1 MKKILSFI
9 LGSIVALNLSISVAN
24 SAAKEVRVA
33 FFLEW
38 PTPNQEDKVKGIY
51 EKALGVP
58 VKWTN
63 FSNGGA
69 MTDAML
75 AGDIDI
81 SYSQGLVPFI
91 NAVKSKAPLKL
102 VDIAMEYGMG
112 GTTCVTSN
120 ASGITKANGSEL
132 EGKKVAVP
140 LGTMAEYVFDESM
153 KVIGADRSK
162 MDIIQMDPEEGAAAL
177 VSGDVVMACLFGGNS
192 IKAATAVGSRLLTVQ
207 EARDAGI
214 LGIDITSVTDKFM
227 KENPGMLRT
236 FIEVTHEANA
246 RYASGKSDLNVIAK
260 DAEMKLADMKETIG
274 GFKFLTPEETKK
286 SMESGN
292 LDGFLKGMG
301 TPGGAVDT
309 SFLPCLLYTSPSPR
323 DMRRSRMPS
332 SA

>member
-1 MKKILSFI
+1 MQKKNF
-9 LGSIVALNLSISVAN
+9 A
-24 SAAKEVRVA
+24 
-33 FFLEW
+33 
-38 PTPNQEDKVKGIY
+38 
-51 EKALGVP
+51 KALGVP

-63 FSNGGA
+63 FTNGGA

-81 SYSQGLVPFI
+81 SYSQGLVPYI
-91 NAVKSKAPLKL
+91 NAVKSNAPIKL

-120 ASGITKANGSEL
+120 ASGITKANATEL

-153 KVIGADRSK
+153 KVVGADRGK

-192 IKAATAVGSRLLTVQ
+192 IKAATAVGSRLLTVD
-207 EARDAGI
+207 EARAAGI

-246 RYASGKSDLNVIAK
+246 RYKAGKADMNAMAKAS
-260 DAEMKLADMKETIG
+260 EMKVGDMKDTLS
-274 GFKFLTPEETKK
+274 GFKFLTPEETKQ

-292 LDGFLKGMG
+292 LDAFLKGMG
-301 TPGGAVDT
+301 TPGGSVDT
-309 SFLPCLLYTSPSPR
+309 SFLPL
-323 DMRRSRMPS
+323 
-332 SA
+332 

>member
-1 MKKILSFI
+1 MKKIISFI

-24 SAAKEVRVA
+24 SAANEVRVA

-38 PTPNQEDKVKGIY
+38 PTPNQEDKVKKMFD
-51 EKALGVP
+51 KALGVP

-63 FSNGGA
+63 FTNGGA

-91 NAVKSKAPLKL
+91 NAVKSKAPIKL
-102 VDIAMEYGMG
+102 VDVAMEYGMG

-120 ASGITKANGSEL
+120 ASGITKANATEL

-153 KVIGADRSK
+153 KVVGADRNK
-162 MDIIQMDPEEGAAAL
+162 MEIIQMDPEEGAAAL

-192 IKAATAVGSRLLTVQ
+192 IKAATEVGSRLLTVD
-207 EARDAGI
+207 EARAAGI

-227 KENPGMLRT
+227 KENPGMVRT

-246 RYASGKSDLNVIAK
+246 RYKAGKSDLGVIAK
-260 DAEMKLADMKETIG
+260 DAEMKLDDSNGTLS
-274 GFKFLTPEETKK
+274 GFKFLDANETKT

-292 LDGFLKGMG
+292 LHKFLQGMG
-301 TPGGAVDT
+301 TPKGFVDT
-309 SFLPCLLYTSPSPR
+309 SYLPL
-323 DMRRSRMPS
+323 
-332 SA
+332 

>member
-1 MKKILSFI
+1 MKKIISFI

-24 SAAKEVRVA
+24 SAANEVRVA

-38 PTPNQEDKVKGIY
+38 PTPNQEDKVKKMFD
-51 EKALGVP
+51 KALGVP

-63 FSNGGA
+63 FTNGGA

-112 GTTCVTSN
+112 GTTCVTSD
-120 ASGITKANGSEL
+120 ASGITKANATEL

-153 KVIGADRSK
+153 KVVGADRNK
-162 MDIIQMDPEEGAAAL
+162 MEIIQMDPEEGAAAL

-192 IKAATAVGSRLLTVQ
+192 IKAATEVGSRLLTVD
-207 EARDAGI
+207 EARAAGI

-227 KENPGMLRT
+227 KENPGMVRT

-246 RYASGKSDLNVIAK
+246 RYKAGKSNLGVIAK
-260 DAEMKLADMKETIG
+260 DAEMKLEDSNGTLS
-274 GFKFLTPEETKK
+274 GFKFLDANETKT

-292 LDGFLKGMG
+292 LHKFLQGMG
-301 TPGGAVDT
+301 TPKGFVDT
-309 SFLPCLLYTSPSPR
+309 SYLPL
-323 DMRRSRMPS
+323 
-332 SA
+332 

>member
-1 MKKILSFI
+1 MKKIISFI

-24 SAAKEVRVA
+24 SAANEVRVA

-38 PTPNQEDKVKGIY
+38 PTPNQEDKVKGTF

-63 FSNGGA
+63 FTNGGA

-75 AGDIDI
+75 SGYIDI

-91 NAVKSKAPLKL
+91 NAVKSKAPIKL

-120 ASGITKANGSEL
+120 ASGITKANATEL

-153 KVIGADRSK
+153 KVVGADRNK
-162 MDIIQMDPEEGAAAL
+162 MEIIQMDPEEGAAAL

-192 IKAATAVGSRLLTVQ
+192 IKAATEVGSRLLTVD
-207 EARDAGI
+207 EARAAGI

-227 KENPGMLRT
+227 KENPGMVRT
-236 FIEVTHEANA
+236 FIEVSHEANA
-246 RYASGKSDLNVIAK
+246 RYKAGKSDLGVIAK
-260 DAEMKLADMKETIG
+260 DAEMKLEDSNGTLS
-274 GFKFLTPEETKK
+274 GFKFLDANETKT

-292 LDGFLKGMG
+292 LHKFLQGMG
-301 TPGGAVDT
+301 TPKGFVDT
-309 SFLPCLLYTSPSPR
+309 SYLPL
-323 DMRRSRMPS
+323 
-332 SA
+332 

>member
-1 MKKILSFI
+1 MKKIISFI
-9 LGSIVALNLSISVAN
+9 LGTLVALNLSISVAN
-24 SAAKEVRVA
+24 AAAKEVRVA
-33 FFLEW
+33 YFLEW
-38 PTPNQEDKVKGIY
+38 PSPNLEDMQKKAFA
-51 EKALGVP
+51 KALGVP

-63 FSNGGA
+63 FTNGGA

-153 KVIGADRSK
+153 KVVGADRSK
-162 MDIIQMDPEEGAAAL
+162 MDVIQMDPEEGAAAL

-192 IKAATAVGSRLLTVQ
+192 IKSATSVGTRLLTVD
-207 EARDAGI
+207 EAKAGGI
-214 LGIDITSVTDKFM
+214 MGIDIVSVTNKFM
-227 KENPGMLRT
+227 KENPGMVKSFVELS
-236 FIEVTHEANA
+236 HEANE
-246 RYASGKSDLNVIAK
+246 RYRNGKSDLNAMAK
-260 DAEMKLADMKETIG
+260 ESEMKVGDMKDTLS
-274 GFKFLTPEETKK
+274 GFKFLTPKETKK
-286 SMESGN
+286 SMKSGN
-292 LDGFLKGMG
+292 LAKFLKGLDTPRG
-301 TPGGAVDT
+301 TVT
-309 SFLPCLLYTSPSPR
+309 TKFLP
-323 DMRRSRMPS
+323 
-332 SA
+332 

>member
-1 MKKILSFI
+1 MKKIITMI
-9 LGSIVALNLSISVAN
+9 LGSAVALTLTISAAF

-38 PTPNQEDKVKGIY
+38 PTPNQEDKVK
-51 EKALGVP
+51 KTFDDALGVP

-91 NAVKSKAPLKL
+91 NAVKSNAPLKL
-102 VDIAMEYGMG
+102 VDVAMEYGMG

-120 ASGITKANGSEL
+120 ASGITKANASEL

-153 KVIGADRSK
+153 KVVGADKGK
-162 MDIIQMDPEEGAAAL
+162 MEVIQMDPEEGAAAI
-177 VSGDVVMACLFGGNS
+177 VAGDVVMACLFGGNS
-192 IKAATAVGSRLLTVQ
+192 IKAALTVGTRLLTVQ

-214 LGIDITSVTDKFM
+214 KGIDITSVTTKFM

-246 RYASGKSDLNVIAK
+246 RLAAGKSDMNIIAK
-260 DAEMKLADMKETIG
+260 DAEMTVGDMKETLD
-274 GFKFLTPEETKK
+274 GFVFLNAADTKK
-286 SMESGN
+286 SMSKGGT

-301 TPGGAVDT
+301 TPKGAVDT
-309 SFLPCLLYTSPSPR
+309 SFLPL
-323 DMRRSRMPS
+323 
-332 SA
+332 

>member
-9 LGSIVALNLSISVAN
+9 LSSIVALNLSISVAN
-24 SAAKEVRVA
+24 SAANEVRVA

-38 PTPNQEDKVKGIY
+38 PTPNQEDKVKKMFD
-51 EKALGVP
+51 KALGVP

-63 FSNGGA
+63 FTNGGA

-91 NAVKSKAPLKL
+91 NAVKSKAPIKL

-120 ASGITKANGSEL
+120 ASGITKANATEL

-153 KVIGADRSK
+153 KVVGADRNK
-162 MDIIQMDPEEGAAAL
+162 MEIIQMDPEEGAAAL

-192 IKAATAVGSRLLTVQ
+192 IKAATEVGSRLLTVD
-207 EARDAGI
+207 EARNAGI

-227 KENPGMLRT
+227 KENPGMVRT

-246 RYASGKSDLNVIAK
+246 RYKAGKSDLAVIAK
-260 DAEMKLADMKETIG
+260 DAEMKLEDSNGTLS
-274 GFKFLTPEETKK
+274 GFKFLDANETKT

-292 LDGFLKGMG
+292 LHKFLQGMG
-301 TPGGAVDT
+301 TPKGFVDT
-309 SFLPCLLYTSPSPR
+309 SYLPL
-323 DMRRSRMPS
+323 
-332 SA
+332 

>member
-1 MKKILSFI
+1 MKKIISFI
-9 LGSIVALNLSISVAN
+9 LGIFVALNLSMSVAN
-24 SAAKEVRVA
+24 SAANEVRVA

-38 PTPNQEDKVKGIY
+38 PTPNQEDKVKKMFD
-51 EKALGVP
+51 KALGVP

-63 FSNGGA
+63 FTKGGA

-75 AGDIDI
+75 SGDIDI

-91 NAVKSKAPLKL
+91 NAVKSKAPIKL

-120 ASGITKANGSEL
+120 ASGITKANATEL

-153 KVIGADRSK
+153 KVVGADRNK
-162 MDIIQMDPEEGAAAL
+162 MEIIQMDPEEGAAAL

-192 IKAATAVGSRLLTVQ
+192 IKAATEVGSRLLTVD
-207 EARDAGI
+207 EARNAGI

-227 KENPGMLRT
+227 KENPGMVRT

-246 RYASGKSDLNVIAK
+246 RYKAGKSDLGVIAK
-260 DAEMKLADMKETIG
+260 DAEMKLEDSNGTLS
-274 GFKFLTPEETKK
+274 GFKFLDANETKT

-292 LDGFLKGMG
+292 LHKFLQGMG
-301 TPGGAVDT
+301 TPKGFVDT
-309 SFLPCLLYTSPSPR
+309 SYLPL
-323 DMRRSRMPS
+323 
-332 SA
+332 

>member
-9 LGSIVALNLSISVAN
+9 LSSIVALNLSISVAN
-24 SAAKEVRVA
+24 SAANEVRVA

-38 PTPNQEDKVKGIY
+38 PTPNQEDKVKGMY

-63 FSNGGA
+63 FTNGGA

-91 NAVKSKAPLKL
+91 NAVKSKAPIKL

-120 ASGITKANGSEL
+120 ASGITKANASEL

-153 KVIGADRSK
+153 K
-162 MDIIQMDPEEGAAAL
+162 
-177 VSGDVVMACLFGGNS
+177 ACW
-192 IKAATAVGSRLLTVQ
+192 
-207 EARDAGI
+207 
-214 LGIDITSVTDKFM
+214 
-227 KENPGMLRT
+227 
-236 FIEVTHEANA
+236 
-246 RYASGKSDLNVIAK
+246 
-260 DAEMKLADMKETIG
+260 
-274 GFKFLTPEETKK
+274 
-286 SMESGN
+286 
-292 LDGFLKGMG
+292 
-301 TPGGAVDT
+301 
-309 SFLPCLLYTSPSPR
+309 C
-323 DMRRSRMPS
+323 
-332 SA
+332 

>member
-1 MKKILSFI
+1 MKKIISFI

-24 SAAKEVRVA
+24 SAANEVRVA

-38 PTPNQEDKVKGIY
+38 PTPNQEDKVKGTF

-58 VKWTN
+58 VKWTT
-63 FSNGGA
+63 FTNGGA

-91 NAVKSKAPLKL
+91 NAVKSKAPIKL

-120 ASGITKANGSEL
+120 ASGITKANATEL

-153 KVIGADRSK
+153 KVVGADRNK
-162 MDIIQMDPEEGAAAL
+162 MEVIQMDPEEGAAAL

-192 IKAATAVGSRLLTVQ
+192 IKAATEVGSRLLTVD
-207 EARDAGI
+207 EARAAGI

-227 KENPGMLRT
+227 KENPGMVRT

-246 RYASGKSDLNVIAK
+246 RYKAGKSNLGVIAK
-260 DAEMKLADMKETIG
+260 DAEMKLEDSNGTLS
-274 GFKFLTPEETKK
+274 GFKFLDANETKT

-292 LDGFLKGMG
+292 LHKFLQGMG
-301 TPGGAVDT
+301 TPKGFVDT
-309 SFLPCLLYTSPSPR
+309 SYLPL
-323 DMRRSRMPS
+323 
-332 SA
+332 

>member
-1 MKKILSFI
+1 MKKIISFI

-24 SAAKEVRVA
+24 SAANEVRVA

-38 PTPNQEDKVKGIY
+38 PTPNQEDKVKGTF

-63 FSNGGA
+63 FTNGGA

-75 AGDIDI
+75 SGDIDI

-91 NAVKSKAPLKL
+91 NAVKSKAPIKL

-120 ASGITKANGSEL
+120 ASGITKANATEL

-153 KVIGADRSK
+153 KVVGADRNK
-162 MDIIQMDPEEGAAAL
+162 MEIIQMDPEEGAAAL

-192 IKAATAVGSRLLTVQ
+192 IKAATEVGSKLLTVD
-207 EARDAGI
+207 EARAAGI

-227 KENPGMLRT
+227 KENPGMVRT

-246 RYASGKSDLNVIAK
+246 RYKAGKSDLGVIAK
-260 DAEMKLADMKETIG
+260 DAEMKLEDSNGTLS
-274 GFKFLTPEETKK
+274 GFKFLDANETKT

-292 LDGFLKGMG
+292 LHKFLQGMG
-301 TPGGAVDT
+301 TPKGFVDT
-309 SFLPCLLYTSPSPR
+309 SYLPL
-323 DMRRSRMPS
+323 
-332 SA
+332 

>member
-1 MKKILSFI
+1 MKKIISFI
-9 LGSIVALNLSISVAN
+9 LGTIVAFTLSVSVAN

-112 GTTCVTSN
+112 GTTCVTSK
-120 ASGITKANGSEL
+120 ASGITKANASEL

-153 KVIGADRSK
+153 KAVGADKGK
-162 MDIIQMDPEEGAAAL
+162 MDVIQMDPEEGAAAI
-177 VSGDVVMACLFGGNS
+177 VAGDVVMACLFGGNS
-192 IKAATAVGSRLLTVQ
+192 IKAALTVGTRLLTVQ

-214 LGIDITSVTDKFM
+214 KGIDITSVTTKFM
-227 KENPGMLRT
+227 KQNPGMVRT

-246 RYASGKSDLNVIAK
+246 RYAAGKSDLNVIAK
-260 DAEMKLADMKETIG
+260 DAEMALADMKDTIG
-274 GFKFLTPEETKK
+274 GFVFLNAADTKK
-286 SMESGN
+286 SMEKGGT

-301 TPGGAVDT
+301 TPKGAVDT
-309 SFLPCLLYTSPSPR
+309 SFLPL
-323 DMRRSRMPS
+323 
-332 SA
+332 